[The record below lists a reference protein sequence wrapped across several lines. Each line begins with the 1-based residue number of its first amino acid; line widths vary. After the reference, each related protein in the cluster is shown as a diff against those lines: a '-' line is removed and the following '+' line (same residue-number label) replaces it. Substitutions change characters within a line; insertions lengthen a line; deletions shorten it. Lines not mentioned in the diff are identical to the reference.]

1 MAAGGG
7 RRRRKGPVGI
17 SEIRRVGGAPNFFF
31 RKLNTPK
38 MFSNNPL
45 ICSLVCLAGGRC
57 WFVGEKSIGGG
68 AGSFERKVLV
78 AGLFSEKSIAGW
90 WPKSSEQGV
99 GSQL

>member
-1 MAAGGG
+1 MAVGGG

-45 ICSLVCLAGGRC
+45 ICSLVWLVA
-57 WFVGEKSIGGG
+57 G

-78 AGLFSEKSIAGW
+78 AGLF
-90 WPKSSEQGV
+90 
-99 GSQL
+99 